1 MTLYNG
7 GIAQASASFKK
18 TGKYVLQVKCDDVDG
33 DELSGKSITIS
44 VGNASANVNP
54 GKIIKV
60 GCGATQNESCNSV
73 YYYAADGKRHAFQN
87 ESVFKSWYKDF
98 EDVVI
103 LSQSAMSQI
112 AIGENVVYKPGN
124 SLVKFDTSTVYAV
137 SYGGQLREIANEEI
151 ARVIWGDNWNSLVH
165 DVSVS
170 FFGDYRFG
178 DAIESSD
185 DFSPRSVQSASKTI
199 EATL

>member
-1 MTLYNG
+1 
-7 GIAQASASFKK
+7 
-18 TGKYVLQVKCDDVDG
+18 
-33 DELSGKSITIS
+33 
-44 VGNASANVNP
+44 
-54 GKIIKV
+54 
-60 GCGATQNESCNSV
+60 
-73 YYYAADGKRHAFQN
+73 
-87 ESVFKSWYKDF
+87 
-98 EDVVI
+98 
-103 LSQSAMSQI
+103 MSQI

-185 DFSPRSVQSASKTI
+185 DFSPRSVLSASKTI